1 MLVRFEKS
9 FRHMFSFAVVLICVT
24 TFFSGIGYAQQKV
37 NVKLD
42 PRYDALTW
50 VQNSAEYSLLTEQT
64 FRMAQSQLNVGMQDP
79 KWSADEVQVVEGGFE
94 SKPPAVI
101 LDCDETVLDNS
112 AFNARNVIRKKPYT
126 TETWNAWCQEA
137 KADAVPGAL
146 EFTQRANALGVKVFY
161 VTNRRDVVKEATIE
175 NLTALG
181 FPGADESTVLTK
193 NEDLGRG
200 DDKISR
206 RATVAKD
213 YRIVLLMGDS
223 MSDLCSGM
231 AVYNTKRRN
240 EIATEKTSML
250 GSRWIMLPNPVY
262 GSWQRALPKAEK
274 ALKAKLEKPDDDSSE
289 KATEE
294 NDGDSD
300 NSKNEDADPSDKKSE
315 PLAPASGQRQRKKQ
329 PLFLSD

>member
-1 MLVRFEKS
+1 MLLQFEYRFINRALS
-9 FRHMFSFAVVLICVT
+9 VTAILIYVST
-24 TFFSGIGYAQQKV
+24 LNLGVGYAQQKID
-37 NVKLD
+37 VKLD

-50 VQNSAEYSLLTEQT
+50 MQNSAEYSLLTQQT
-64 FRMAQSQLNVGMQDP
+64 FRMALSLLNVGMQDP

-112 AFNARNVIRKKPYT
+112 AFNARNVLRKKPYT
-126 TETWNAWCQEA
+126 TETWNAWCQES

-146 EFTQRANALGVKVFY
+146 EFTQRADALGVKVFY
-161 VTNRRDVVKEATIE
+161 VTNRRDVVKEATIK
-175 NLTALG
+175 NLKELG
-181 FPGADESTVLTK
+181 FPGVDESTVMTK

-206 RATVAKD
+206 RAMIAKD
-213 YRIVLLMGDS
+213 HRIVLLIGDS

-231 AVYNTKRRN
+231 AVSNTKRRN
-240 EIATEKTSML
+240 EIATEKTGML

-274 ALKAKLEKPDDDSSE
+274 ALKAKLEKPTTDFSE
-289 KATEE
+289 KKSGETE
-294 NDGDSD
+294 DDSD
-300 NSKNEDADPSDKKSE
+300 NANAEGATLESAI
-315 PLAPASGQRQRKKQ
+315 KQ
-329 PLFLSD
+329 

>member
-1 MLVRFEKS
+1 MQLCFKNYCR
-9 FRHMFSFAVVLICVT
+9 RMTGAAVALICYSLFCAT
-24 TFFSGIGYAQQKV
+24 THAQQKID
-37 NVKLD
+37 VKLD

-50 VQNSAEYSLLTEQT
+50 VQNSAEYSLLAEQT
-64 FRMAQSQLNVGMQDP
+64 FRMAQSQLNIGLQDS
-79 KWSADEVQVVEGGFE
+79 KWSADEVQVVDGGYE

-112 AFNARNVIRKKPYT
+112 AYNARNVIRNEQYV
-126 TETWNAWCQEA
+126 TEAWNKWCLEG

-146 EFTQRANALGVKVFY
+146 EFTQRADALGVKVFY
-161 VTNRRDVVKEATIE
+161 VTNRRDVVKEATIK

-206 RATVAKD
+206 RASIAKD
-213 YRIVLLMGDS
+213 HRIVLLIGDS

-231 AVYNTKRRN
+231 AVENTKRRN
-240 EIATEKTSML
+240 EIADEKTSML

-262 GSWQRALPKAEK
+262 GGWQRALPEAEK
-274 ALKAKLEKPDDDSSE
+274 ALKAKLEKPDGEPIEGSSE
-289 KATEE
+289 EDKGATDEAGSDE
-294 NDGDSD
+294 ADSNAAKTD
-300 NSKNEDADPSDKKSE
+300 SESDK
-315 PLAPASGQRQRKKQ
+315 
-329 PLFLSD
+329 